1 MQVVEGLG
9 DREWNWA
16 KFIETLPPK
25 EPRMCVFD
33 LEYTSTDGM
42 NCSKLFFC
50 YWLPDGTPLKQKLT
64 YATFKENF
72 KTFLDV
78 GGREIVL
85 NSADDVLFLPPST
98 PSTIW
103 LRNSTNEQ
111 THSLHSI
118 HLLLIIYQ
126 PSRPQPECLRD
137 ISLHPTYPR
146 NQPNRQ
152 LVSRR
157 NP

>member
-16 KFIETLPPK
+16 KFIESLPPK

-33 LEYTSTDGM
+33 LEYTSNDGM

-50 YWLPDGTPLKQKLT
+50 YWLPDGIPLKQKLV

-72 KTFLDV
+72 KTYLDV

-85 NSADDVLFLPPST
+85 NSADDVLLLPPST

-103 LRNSTNEQ
+103 LRNSTNELIVFIQ
-111 THSLHSI
+111 STFYLSSI
-118 HLLLIIYQ
+118 N
-126 PSRPQPECLRD
+126 RVGPQSE
-137 ISLHPTYPR
+137 YPR
-146 NQPNRQ
+146 DSPILFHIPSSELSQN
-152 LVSRR
+152 
-157 NP
+157 